1 MILGSTRGTRTTTGI
16 GSTVHGVR
24 QHLGLKVHVVG
35 HHSRSQMMRHS
46 LQRIQDQ
53 LQVVVIVKGNDLERS
68 KDFRHGTLEMFRL
81 HHLFQWDL
89 NGGRLTGTVLGRD
102 LVVPKLLASP
112 QHLGTW
118 DARQAL
124 CVAQKGLRRHRQSR
138 TGSQVFQ
145 VTLGGIGLHL
155 FQETRSFPVLVNKD
169 NGLCR
174 TLLSDC
180 CVSVL
185 VALPRHVIHVGNI
198 RTNHLPIKTSV
209 FETDLAVRGF
219 SQNFTDTRR
228 PRELRETDRSL
239 RNDFLRNRST
249 AVQEVNVLGVH
260 AAINQETNELFHD
273 NRHLLRRF
281 EDGLVSH
288 VQGPHQLQDRN
299 LQGKVEGCH
308 QSHGTVRPTVS
319 YTHLTVV
326 IPRDTKR
333 LGQTTHIVP
342 RKVVEETCRHTN
354 FPRSLRV
361 GLGNTRHN
369 GTRKE
374 ICNLG
379 IHQGIASLARDL
391 SILHIAMGV
400 LERVVD
406 PTLRDLSERIH
417 KGLNL
422 VRLSIRDGEDRVSV
436 LVERMDNFH
445 RRLGFRP
452 VSITKVLDRIRFRS
466 RTRCFGVVGGPG
478 RDRRHGSAQDT
489 AGSRRGGNRRPF
501 YGSSNGR

>member
-1 MILGSTRGTRTTTGI
+1 MILGSTCGTRTTTGI

-198 RTNHLPIKTSV
+198 RTNHPAKERAKSMRFDPSPSYVQIAEFAATLTSN
-209 FETDLAVRGF
+209 
-219 SQNFTDTRR
+219 QNQR
-228 PRELRETDRSL
+228 
-239 RNDFLRNRST
+239 
-249 AVQEVNVLGVH
+249 
-260 AAINQETNELFHD
+260 
-273 NRHLLRRF
+273 
-281 EDGLVSH
+281 
-288 VQGPHQLQDRN
+288 
-299 LQGKVEGCH
+299 
-308 QSHGTVRPTVS
+308 
-319 YTHLTVV
+319 
-326 IPRDTKR
+326 
-333 LGQTTHIVP
+333 
-342 RKVVEETCRHTN
+342 
-354 FPRSLRV
+354 
-361 GLGNTRHN
+361 
-369 GTRKE
+369 
-374 ICNLG
+374 
-379 IHQGIASLARDL
+379 
-391 SILHIAMGV
+391 
-400 LERVVD
+400 
-406 PTLRDLSERIH
+406 LRDGPCRAWLQP
-417 KGLNL
+417 K
-422 VRLSIRDGEDRVSV
+422 
-436 LVERMDNFH
+436 FH
-445 RRLGFRP
+445 RHETTP
-452 VSITKVLDRIRFRS
+452 
-466 RTRCFGVVGGPG
+466 
-478 RDRRHGSAQDT
+478 
-489 AGSRRGGNRRPF
+489 
-501 YGSSNGR
+501 